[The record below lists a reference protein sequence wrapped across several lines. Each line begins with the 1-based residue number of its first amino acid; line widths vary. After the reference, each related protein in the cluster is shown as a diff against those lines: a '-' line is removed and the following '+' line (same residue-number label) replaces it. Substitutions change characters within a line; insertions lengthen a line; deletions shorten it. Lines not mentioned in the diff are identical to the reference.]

1 ATGPQGIQGVTG
13 ATGDTGATGPQGI
26 QGVTGATGDTGPTGA
41 TGATGPNVLANGF
54 SANISTFSIPAGA
67 TGATLDN
74 WSTTSPYYGNAAFN
88 AATGVFTVPTTGRY
102 VFEATINYSTLTAL
116 TASLGANVE
125 PAFVIRRISPT
136 TNDLISGLFPVL
148 DVNVALV
155 LTLRAVLG
163 EATIT
168 LTGDLDLTAG
178 DQIALFYVG
187 NGLTIALDLGGT
199 NSNGIIWSVHRIT

>member
-1 ATGPQGIQGVTG
+1 
-13 ATGDTGATGPQGI
+13 TGD
-26 QGVTGATGDTGPTGA
+26 
-41 TGATGPNVLANGF
+41 TGPNVLANGF

-67 TGATLDN
+67 TGATLTN
-74 WSTTSPYYGNAAFN
+74 WSTTSPYYGNAAFD
-88 AATGVFTVPTTGRY
+88 ATTGVFTVPATGRY
-102 VFEATINYSTLTAL
+102 VFEATINYSTLTSL
-116 TASLGANVE
+116 SVSLGPTVN

-136 TNDLISGLFPVL
+136 TDDLISGLFPIL
-148 DVNVALV
+148 DVSVTL

-163 EATIT
+163 DGAVT
-168 LTGDLDLTAG
+168 LTGDLELTAG